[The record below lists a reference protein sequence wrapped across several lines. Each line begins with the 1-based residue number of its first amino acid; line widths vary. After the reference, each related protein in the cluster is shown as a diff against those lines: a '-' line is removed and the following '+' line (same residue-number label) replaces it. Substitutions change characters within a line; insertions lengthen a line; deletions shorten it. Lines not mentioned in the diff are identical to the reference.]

1 MAINKKQVGVIV
13 AGVAVVALIGGIVWA
28 VSAGNSAAAET
39 AASGSTEEQVQ
50 EAAQFDLT
58 SQNAEDRPTIEP
70 VQAAVDALEESGFTP
85 IEAGKLTVAISPFAA
100 PLGVLASD
108 DDATIIGTEADL
120 GSLVADGLGLEYN
133 PVAVNWADWPL
144 GI

>member
-1 MAINKKQVGVIV
+1 MAINKKQLGVIV
-13 AGVAVVALIGGIVWA
+13 AGVAAIAIIGGGIVWA

-85 IEAGKLTVAISPFAA
+85 IEAGKLTVAVSPF
-100 PLGVLASD
+100 
-108 DDATIIGTEADL
+108 
-120 GSLVADGLGLEYN
+120 
-133 PVAVNWADWPL
+133 
-144 GI
+144 